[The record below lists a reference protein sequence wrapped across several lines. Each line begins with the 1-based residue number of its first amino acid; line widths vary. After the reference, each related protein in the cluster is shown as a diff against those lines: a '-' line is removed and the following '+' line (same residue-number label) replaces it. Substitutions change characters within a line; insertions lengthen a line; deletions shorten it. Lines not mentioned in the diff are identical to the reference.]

1 MQIEQD
7 LPVFGQ
13 DFDAFMTYLRD
24 GTTPTLSPARYG
36 QVLHLDTQ
44 TLAQS
49 AQVHRNTLRRAPQ
62 SASVQGFLR
71 DSVRVLRAAT
81 DLHGSVEEALFWFSN
96 HPLPVFD
103 YKTAQTL
110 VAERRTEALLHYL
123 ASLDAGFA
131 G

>member
-1 MQIEQD
+1 MQVEQHA
-7 LPVFGQ
+7 PVFGQ
-13 DFDAFMTYLRD
+13 DFNAFMTYLRE
-24 GTTPTLSPARYG
+24 GSSPMLSPARYG
-36 QVLHLDTQ
+36 EVMHLDAQ

-62 SASVQGFLR
+62 SATVQGFLR

-96 HPLPVFD
+96 HPLAVFD
-103 YKTAQTL
+103 YKTAHTL
-110 VAERRTEALLHYL
+110 VTERRTEALLRYL

>member
-1 MQIEQD
+1 MS
-7 LPVFGQ
+7 
-13 DFDAFMTYLRD
+13 YLRD
-24 GTTPTLSPARYG
+24 DTGPTLSPARYG
-36 QVLHLDTQ
+36 EVLHLDVQ

-103 YKTAQTL
+103 YKTAHAL
-110 VAERRTEALLHYL
+110 VAERRTDALLRYL